1 MNKALVKNILVVT
14 AGFLLGAAI
23 LSYGQSIPQIDKLR
37 EAFDR

>member
-1 MNKALVKNILVVT
+1 MNKTLKSVLIVT
-14 AGFLLGAAI
+14 AGFLVGAAI